1 MQNLP
6 LFIGATLLLAM
17 TPGQDFI
24 YVMIRSASQ
33 GARVGFIAVAGLM
46 IGVMLHTLAAAT
58 GVAAILL
65 TSSYAFNAIKFLGAA
80 YLIYLG
86 IQSFRQKGKLQI
98 RQKKDKASAIKILRE
113 GMLSSTL
120 NPKLALFFMA
130 FLPQFVSPD
139 VSRNGDGDAFSQ
151 MLMLGILFA
160 LLSLPIL
167 LAVAILSARF
177 GNLLGKNQ
185 RVSQS
190 IGKLTGLVLIGL
202 GLRLGFVNK

>member
-139 VSRNGDGDAFSQ
+139 ISRNGDAFSQ

-185 RVSQS
+185 RVSHS

>member
-1 MQNLP
+1 MHNLP
-6 LFIGATLLLAM
+6 LFIGSTLLLAI

-33 GARVGFIAVAGLM
+33 GTRVGFIAVAGLM

-65 TSSYAFNAIKFLGAA
+65 TSSYAFNAIKFIGAA

-86 IQSFRQKGKLQI
+86 IQAFRQKGNLKIKQ
-98 RQKKDKASAIKILRE
+98 RTDEASDLKIFKE
-113 GMLSSTL
+113 GMLSSTF

-130 FLPQFVSPD
+130 FLPQFVSP
-139 VSRNGDGDAFSQ
+139 NQDAFTQ
-151 MLMLGILFA
+151 MLTLGIIFA

-167 LAVAILSARF
+167 LAVALFSAKF
-177 GNLLGKNQ
+177 GNLLTKNQ
-185 RVSQS
+185 AVSQS
-190 IGKLTGLVLIGL
+190 IGKVTGVVLIGL
-202 GLRLGFVNK
+202 GIRLGFVSR

>member
-6 LFIGATLLLAM
+6 VFVGATLLLAM

-24 YVMIRSASQ
+24 YIMIRSASQ
-33 GARVGFIAVAGLM
+33 GVRVGMIAIAGLM
-46 IGVMLHTLAAAT
+46 IGVMFHTLAAAT

-65 TSSYAFNAIKFLGAA
+65 ASSYAFNVIKFLGAA

-86 IQSFRQKGKLQI
+86 IQAIRQKGKLEIKQ
-98 RQKKDKASAIKILRE
+98 RKDKASDLKILKE
-113 GMLSSTL
+113 GMLSSIL

-139 VSRNGDGDAFSQ
+139 ENAFTQ
-151 MLMLGILFA
+151 MLLLGIFFG

-167 LAVAILSARF
+167 MSVALLSAKF
-177 GNLLGKNQ
+177 GNFLINNQ
-185 RVSQS
+185 TVSQS
-190 IGKLTGLVLIGL
+190 IARVTGLVLIALGISL
-202 GLRLGFVNK
+202 GLTER

>member
-6 LFIGATLLLAM
+6 LFIGATLLLAI

-33 GARVGFIAVAGLM
+33 GIRVGFIAVTGLM
-46 IGVMLHTLAAAT
+46 IGVTFHTLAAAT

-65 TSSYAFNAIKFLGAA
+65 TSSYTFNVIKFLGAA

-86 IQSFRQKGKLQI
+86 IQAFRQKGKLEI
-98 RQKKDKASAIKILRE
+98 KQKNDKAPDLKILKE
-113 GMLSSTL
+113 GILSSIL

-130 FLPQFVSPD
+130 FLPQFVS
-139 VSRNGDGDAFSQ
+139 SGENAFNQ
-151 MLMLGILFA
+151 MLTLGILFA

-167 LAVAILSARF
+167 LAVALLSAKF
-177 GNLLGKNQ
+177 GDLLTKNQ
-185 RVSQS
+185 AVSQS
-190 IGKLTGLVLIGL
+190 IGKVTGVVLIGL
-202 GLRLGFVNK
+202 GIRLGFVDR

>member
-6 LFIGATLLLAM
+6 LFIGATLLLAI

-24 YVMIRSASQ
+24 YVMIRSASL

-65 TSSYAFNAIKFLGAA
+65 TSAYAFNIIKSLGAA

-86 IQSFRQKGKLQI
+86 IQAYRQKGKLEIKQ
-98 RQKKDKASAIKILRE
+98 RADKASDLKVFKE
-113 GMLSSTL
+113 GMLSSIL

-130 FLPQFVSPD
+130 FLPQFVSP
-139 VSRNGDGDAFSQ
+139 SGDAFTQ
-151 MLMLGILFA
+151 MFKLGILFA
-160 LLSLPIL
+160 FLSLPIL
-167 LAVAILSARF
+167 LAVALFSAKF
-177 GNLLGKNQ
+177 GDLLTQNKT
-185 RVSQS
+185 VSQS
-190 IGKLTGLVLIGL
+190 IGKVTGLVLIGL
-202 GLRLGFVNK
+202 GIRLGFVSR